1 MKYLDE
7 IEIISNNYEKAGIP
21 KGTRGTI
28 IMPEIRDLSFECE
41 LNCLVEIHPIKIC
54 DMKVTKVSN
63 ISDKIILNALPSNNP
78 KWWCKVEDGFV
89 KNLLGEKKN
98 QIPFEYES

>member
-41 LNCLVEIHPIKIC
+41 LNCLV